1 MLEGNTEINPD
12 VARVLHLLCVH
23 SQVVQAYRDEGALAQ
38 FAEWV
43 REPDLDA
50 IREAQ
55 AAGTRKLSRKRKA
68 AGASSDEASDAGASC
83 PRLAG
88 KNTCAGLLGYV

>member
-1 MLEGNTEINPD
+1 M
-12 VARVLHLLCVH
+12 ARVTQLLSIHL
-23 SQVVQAYRDEGALAQ
+23 QVVQAYREEGAFAQ

-55 AAGTRKLSRKRKA
+55 AAGKRKPGRKRKA

-83 PRLAG
+83 LRLAE
-88 KNTCAGLLGYV
+88 KNTCAGFVRVRCCAGLLLCV